1 MTAEPD
7 PIDPDG
13 RPAVPAAGHDPAD
26 RTRPTAPAQ
35 QPPVANPAVAAQSD
49 TAAPTDTPKAVDTA
63 GPVALITGGSGGI
76 GAAIALTLAAAGHTV
91 VVGYRSNAAPAHAAV
106 ATIERTGGRAMA
118 VALDVTDPAS
128 VDHAITQVEER
139 YGRIT
144 VLVNN
149 AGITADGLF
158 IRMDEDQWR
167 APLDTNLDGAYR
179 VTRRVSPG
187 MVRARWGRIVNV
199 SSVVALTGSAGQ
211 ANYAAAKAGLVGLS
225 RSLAREL
232 ASRNITVNV
241 VAPGPIDTGMLTAT
255 GDARVE
261 ALAAAVPVG
270 RLGRPDEVAAA
281 VSYLCSNDAA
291 YVTGAVLPVD
301 GGLGMG
307 H

>member
-1 MTAEPD
+1 MTADTSPDQFDPSVATPSHDEPTQAD
-7 PIDPDG
+7 QPDVE
-13 RPAVPAAGHDPAD
+13 PPHPTPPHEEP
-26 RTRPTAPAQ
+26 TRAT
-35 QPPVANPAVAAQSD
+35 
-49 TAAPTDTPKAVDTA
+49 
-63 GPVALITGGSGGI
+63 GPVALVTGASGGI
-76 GAAIALTLAAAGHTV
+76 GSAIALALAAAGHTV
-91 VVGYRSNAAPAHAAV
+91 VVGHRSASSAAAAEAVV
-106 ATIERTGGRAMA
+106 AAIADHGGRAMA
-118 VALDVTDPAS
+118 LAIDVTDHDS
-128 VDHAITQVEER
+128 VDRAVTQVEHDL
-139 YGRIT
+139 GRIT

-167 APLDTNLDGAYR
+167 APLDTNLDGTYR

-187 MVRARWGRIVNV
+187 MVRNRWGRIVNV

-211 ANYAAAKAGLVGLS
+211 ANYAAAKAGLVGLT

-232 ASRNITVNV
+232 GSRNITVNV
-241 VAPGPIDTGMLTAT
+241 VAPGPIDTVMLAAT
-255 GDARVE
+255 GEQRVD
-261 ALAAAVPVG
+261 ALAAAVPLG

-281 VSYLCSNDAA
+281 VAYLCSDAAA